1 MNLFLL
7 RGLLKPGTC
16 SQLYTWFHCFSF
28 YGYAN
33 AGQQPSANAID
44 TDTLSLAFSSS
55 LNARPP
61 LLAVARAWGLRTRVR
76 HMLHKYVSSTQ
87 ELYFRISL
95 GISVVTSQSICFRSG
110 GFMMIY
116 HDGFQTPHDAD
127 LSLNHRS
134 RAHKSQ
140 HRNLYPLPTFY
151 FMFCKIALGNALSSF
166 RLFLADLSD

>member
-1 MNLFLL
+1 MQAAAHMVPLL
-7 RGLLKPGTC
+7 LILRVRKR
-16 SQLYTWFHCFSF
+16 
-28 YGYAN
+28 
-33 AGQQPSANAID
+33 QQTAAID

-61 LLAVARAWGLRTRVR
+61 LLGVARAWGLRTRVR

-116 HDGFQTPHDAD
+116 HDGFQT
-127 LSLNHRS
+127 
-134 RAHKSQ
+134 
-140 HRNLYPLPTFY
+140 
-151 FMFCKIALGNALSSF
+151 
-166 RLFLADLSD
+166 